1 MKSLRKK
8 QRKTPKEVQEM
19 RHFDNNTVNVVC
31 PSQNVIHD
39 HTKKL
44 KIGDIL
50 NPRTREVD
58 LNGWWVNSGSWGT
71 DKHAFCLDSIKLI
84 VGHPVFR
91 IIKGRL

>member
-1 MKSLRKK
+1 
-8 QRKTPKEVQEM
+8 M
-19 RHFDNNTVNVVC
+19 RHYDNKTDNVVC

-44 KIGDIL
+44 KIGDLL
-50 NPRTREVD
+50 NPKTREVD

-71 DKHAFCLDSIKLI
+71 DKQAFRLDSIKLQSI